1 MTTNLNLIKQISLL
15 MEGSS
20 EDLWIGLTRLARKR
34 SVSAVNLKCENT
46 TDVRSAFY
54 IYSCGTQVVF
64 LLLDTLLSSD
74 RDELADEEGGP
85 GEEPPLYFTSS
96 GHRPSP
102 VFLLW
107 REAQLWRNSNPG
119 NADEI
124 FSVVLTNSFIIN
136 YEGASADWNLA
147 DVRVRH
153 NLRQQ
158 PKGLPTNSHISEID
172 LKRYVDSYPEKEKSL
187 PTVSDYINNMFEG
200 NNSSEQQVENN
211 STNCNTID
219 WDDLI
224 DGDDPDFIETTYLLN
239 GETKKKKTL
248 PNATLLPP
256 LSDPMQVL
264 ENMTGL
270 YNIKNYIR
278 KLTLFLDYQ
287 KTISNHFPEKS
298 SLLPKRNLHCVF
310 LGGVGT
316 GKTTVAQIFSSL
328 LHERGYLS
336 RGHTIVC
343 NRGSFASKYF
353 GGEEQ
358 NVRRLIKCAQGGCL
372 VIDEAYTLESQDERD
387 PCNNILNLMLDVL
400 ADEKNRDI
408 CVILAG
414 YLDPMRHLLNR
425 NDGFISRFP
434 NVFIFEDFT
443 YENLIDIAIRRIE
456 RVGYSLTADGLDKLR
471 AHIFQMY
478 QNRTKKTFGNARD
491 VANLCE
497 KIFIDHAVRCME
509 EKNIEPAELLKIT
522 AADIA
527 TSVNTNILQSDRKY
541 VGFK

>member
-1 MTTNLNLIKQISLL
+1 MTTNLIKQVSTFVL
-15 MEGSS
+15 EGS
-20 EDLWIGLTRLARKR
+20 EDDLWIGLTRLARKR

-107 REAQLWRNSNPG
+107 REAQLWINSNPG
-119 NADEI
+119 NTDEI
-124 FSVVLTNSFIIN
+124 LCVVLTNSFIIN
-136 YEGASADWNLA
+136 YEGASDDWNLA
-147 DVRVRH
+147 HVRVRH
-153 NLRQQ
+153 NLRQL

-172 LKRYVDSYPEKEKSL
+172 LKRYVDSYPEKEMSL
-187 PTVSDYINNMFEG
+187 PTVSDYINMFEG

-256 LSDPMQVL
+256 LSNPTQEL
-264 ENMTGL
+264 NSLTGL
-270 YNIKNYIR
+270 DEIKGFIR
-278 KLTLFLDYQ
+278 RISTLWDYQTKVTTLFPG
-287 KTISNHFPEKS
+287 KIMIPT
-298 SLLPKRNLHCVF
+298 RNVHCVF
-310 LGGVGT
+310 AGGVGV

-343 NRGSFASKYF
+343 GGRSSFTSKYY

-372 VIDEAYTLESQDERD
+372 VIDEAYTLISADERD
-387 PCNNILNLMLDVL
+387 PCNNVINLFLNILG
-400 ADEKNRDI
+400 DEGNRDI

-414 YLDPMRHLLNR
+414 YVNPMRSLLQT
-425 NDGFISRFP
+425 NDGLLSRFP
-434 NVFIFEDFT
+434 NIFIFNDFSF
-443 YENLIDIAIRRIE
+443 EELLEIAIRRIE
-456 RVGYSLTADGLDKLR
+456 RTGYSLTESGLDRLR
-471 AHIFQMY
+471 AQIRQMKN
-478 QNRTKKTFGNARD
+478 QNRKTFGNAREI
-491 VANLCE
+491 ANLCE
-497 KIFIDHAVRCME
+497 QIFINHAIRCME
-509 EKNIEPAELLKIT
+509 ENVEASQLLKIT
-522 AADIA
+522 AEDIA
-527 TSVNTNILQSDRKY
+527 ASSVNTNLLQSDRRY
-541 VGFK
+541 IGFK